1 MGNAASFFFF
11 FMHLVYIIPSSPG
24 IVPMENCRNI
34 RSLIVSFT
42 SVCRNIY
49 FYYVDILF
57 FRYSLYPSFLLIR
70 FTF

>member
-11 FMHLVYIIPSSPG
+11 FMHLVYIIPASPG